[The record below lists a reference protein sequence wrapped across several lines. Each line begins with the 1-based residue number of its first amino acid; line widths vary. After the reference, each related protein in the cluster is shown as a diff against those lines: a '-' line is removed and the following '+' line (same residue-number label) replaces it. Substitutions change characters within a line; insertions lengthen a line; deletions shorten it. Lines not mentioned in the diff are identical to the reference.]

1 MKMHKFFVIGLDG
14 STFRI
19 IDPLMDSGKLPNL
32 RRLKAEGSSGILR
45 STIHPYS
52 AQAWSSF
59 MTGMNPGKHG
69 IYDFVHHE
77 DGNYRLRFVNA
88 ADRKAH
94 SIWKILSHHGLNVG
108 VVNVP
113 LTYPPEEVNGFL
125 IAGMDSPGK
134 ASNFTYPR
142 SILEELETRVGPYT
156 IELNVRDYMR
166 HGLEEQFLDDLKQM
180 IRRQV
185 RAVKNLMSTK
195 EWDFFTFVSRAPDQ
209 VQHFYWRFMDPAHP
223 YRPKEV
229 PSKLQNAIADVYG
242 QLDAAIGEIEGM
254 LGPDTYLLIISDHG
268 QGPDGNRAFY
278 INKWLRSVGYLS
290 FKNENRN
297 RALRRICGQET
308 VSRSVDFLKGIL
320 PRKLKDSLLNRFPWL
335 RDRVETA
342 LSFSDIDF
350 TNTLAYSEDVRGNIW
365 INLKGRQ
372 REGMVDPGEY
382 ERVREEI
389 IRLLKELRDPQ
400 TGEHLVDRVFRR
412 EDLYHGEFLSG
423 APDIIFTQPADAY
436 KHMLRRSRTD
446 RDSMSSY
453 IETLPESEIEI
464 WPTSS
469 HTLDGIFLL
478 RGTGVNR
485 GTWIDGARIIDVAPT
500 ILYLMGLPIPS
511 DMDGSVIR
519 GAIDPML
526 LEDRPPEKM
535 PFRDAESLRRP
546 YTKGEEAIIGERL
559 RNLGYLE

>member
-1 MKMHKFFVIGLDG
+1 MQKFFVIGLDG

-19 IDPLMDSGKLPNL
+19 IDPLIDSGKLPNL
-32 RRLKAEGSSGILR
+32 RRLRAEGSSGVLW

-69 IYDFVHHE
+69 IYDFIHHE

-88 ADRKAH
+88 ADRKAP

-142 SILEELETRVGPYT
+142 SLLEELETAVGPYT

-166 HGLEEQFLDDLKQM
+166 HGLEEQFLDDLRQM
-180 IRRQV
+180 IGGQV
-185 RAVKNLMSTK
+185 RAVKNLISRK
-195 EWDFFTFVSRAPDQ
+195 EWDFFTFVCRAPDQ

-223 YRPKEV
+223 YHPKEV
-229 PSKLQNAIADVYG
+229 PPKLQNAIADVYG
-242 QLDAAIGEIEGM
+242 EVDAAIGEIEGM
-254 LGPDTYLLIISDHG
+254 VGPDTYLLIMSDHG
-268 QGPDGNRAFY
+268 QGPDGNRALY
-278 INKWLRSVGYLS
+278 INKWLRSLGFLR
-290 FKNENRN
+290 FKNEGRKP
-297 RALRRICGQET
+297 APPRIRGREA

-342 LSFSDIDF
+342 LSFSHIDF
-350 TNTLAYSEDVRGNIW
+350 KNTLAYSEEVRGNIW

-372 REGMVDPGEY
+372 REGRVGPEEY
-382 ERVREEI
+382 EHVRDEI
-389 IRLLKELRDPQ
+389 IRFLKGLRDPQ
-400 TGEHLVDRVFRR
+400 TGEQVVDGVFRR
-412 EDLYHGEFLSG
+412 EELYHGEFLSR
-423 APDIIFTQPADAY
+423 APDIIFTQPPNTCTY
-436 KHMLRRSRTD
+436 MLRRSRTD
-446 RDSMSSY
+446 RDLSGY
-453 IETLPESEIEI
+453 IETLPESEIGV

-469 HTLDGIFLL
+469 HTLDGMFFL
-478 RGTGVNR
+478 RGAGVNR
-485 GTWIDGARIIDVAPT
+485 GRWIDGARITDVAPT
-500 ILYLMGLPIPS
+500 ILYLLGLPIPS

-519 GAIDPML
+519 GAIDPLL
-526 LEDRPPEKM
+526 LEKRAPEKI
-535 PFRDAESLRRP
+535 PSDRAEEAESLKRP
-546 YTKGEEAIIGERL
+546 YTKGEEAIIRERL
-559 RNLGYLE
+559 RDLGYIE